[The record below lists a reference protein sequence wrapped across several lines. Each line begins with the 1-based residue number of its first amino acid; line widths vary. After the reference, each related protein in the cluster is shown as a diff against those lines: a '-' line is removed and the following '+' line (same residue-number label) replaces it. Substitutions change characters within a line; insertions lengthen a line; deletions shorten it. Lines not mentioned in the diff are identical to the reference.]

1 MRKLKENNKKTHL
14 SFKNNI
20 NTKLKLLRIHSGNNI
35 KWICKF
41 QEYAKL
47 YNNTLNYFKY
57 ILQHNLNISISK
69 INHKTNHKN

>member
-20 NTKLKLLRIHSGNNI
+20 NTELKLLRIHSGNNI

-41 QEYAKL
+41 RNMQNYTITL
-47 YNNTLNYFKY
+47 YIIFKY
-57 ILQHNLNISISK
+57 VLLHNLNISISK
-69 INHKTNHKN
+69 MNYKTNHEN